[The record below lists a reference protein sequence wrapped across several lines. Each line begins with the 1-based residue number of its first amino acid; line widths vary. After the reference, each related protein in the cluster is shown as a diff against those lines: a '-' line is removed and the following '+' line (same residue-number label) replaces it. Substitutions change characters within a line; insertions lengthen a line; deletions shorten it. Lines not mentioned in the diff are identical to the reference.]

1 MDLLQHEGRNLMA
14 TATRNRFREAV
25 TGVEIAYPGHWYV
38 QQKAL
43 PDYVYPQQILAASN
57 YPIDMPP
64 SRRDVWDPDANEEN
78 YPRVRNMA
86 PDGIFLWLYAF
97 TPPDGPTKYG
107 PFRRPLDYGRAEQST
122 APGDARW
129 PNAVQRELGFVTG
142 RHVFTLWVWEGLAR
156 SETALGEAREIVA
169 SLDVRP

>member
-1 MDLLQHEGRNLMA
+1 MA
-14 TATRNRFREAV
+14 TATRNRFRESV
-25 TGVEIAYPGHWYV
+25 TGLEVGYPSRWYV

-43 PDYVYPQQILAASN
+43 PDYAYPHQVLAASN

-64 SRRDVWDPDANEEN
+64 SRRNVWDPDANEEN

-97 TPPDGPTKYG
+97 TRPDGPTKYR
-107 PFRRPLDYGRAEQST
+107 PFSAPLRYDDAEQST

-129 PNAVQRELGFVTG
+129 PNAVQRELGFVKG
-142 RHVFTLWVWEGLAR
+142 AHVFSRWIWEGLAR
-156 SETALGEAREIVA
+156 SEASLAEARDLVA
-169 SLDVRP
+169 SLDFRA